1 MKHRAMKTVIS
12 CTAAIAM
19 LVCVFAFSGAAFAQ
33 TNVSTEAELR
43 AALTGG
49 EDIVMTSDI
58 KLDSCL
64 KIESGS
70 VTLDLNGYKL
80 YRELGSASADG
91 HVIEVASSGSLII
104 KDSSADTG
112 TITGGYATN
121 GGGIA
126 NYGTLNIQ
134 GGRITGNQATGN
146 GGGIN
151 AAAGSKTTI
160 ENATVM
166 KNDAKNGGGIN
177 IEVGAEPVNM
187 INTTV
192 KSNTSLYDG
201 GGIQDLGGV
210 VLDGCVITS
219 NNAYGT
225 GGGIYVNYNGVSV
238 KGANIIKKNMGSNV
252 YLRNDQKIIV
262 VGTMDAKSEIGVSGD
277 NANRTVTSGY
287 SAYHSEEPSN
297 YFFSDLDGG
306 TVTFSS
312 DKEEANIS
320 SGLSVVEVYDGND
333 TITKSETYLDPS
345 DAWDK
350 AVSYAGS
357 TGKVICR
364 LGANWS
370 HDRQLSVSGDKKLTL
385 DLNGFYI
392 LRTRDGEDTENGNIF
407 TVENGATFTIA
418 DSRPKSK
425 GYDGLKGGVIA
436 GGCNDTDGG
445 GIIVGEDATLYIT
458 GGMLYDCYADG
469 DGGGIYIN
477 EDAKKVDIR
486 NFTIRKCTADS
497 FKADGGGIY
506 ICKNDFTMIDSSI
519 EGCYSNDNGGGA
531 CIDSSGSGSG
541 NLSFKNVIFSNN
553 IAEDYAGALCIWDY
567 DDEGDYLMLDG
578 CDFFSNSS
586 NTSDGGAVYID
597 GTSDVFTLFKN
608 CNFMYNEAGA
618 GGGAMA
624 VYDDNVSL
632 ISCLF
637 AQNESEKEGG
647 AIYLDDSYDLN
658 IKGLMIIKDNKSNGE
673 GNFNNLYIHR
683 SWLPSYHD
691 SHIYSGGLYEGS
703 YVGLSFALNQEYE
716 LVKGTSIY
724 QEKFYHCDNPDYRIE
739 FESEGDRFETYILTT
754 EGSRTASVF
763 GTGSVVVIVSITVAT
778 LAAGLAALAVK
789 KKKGV
794 AENGN
799 DEDE

>member
-1 MKHRAMKTVIS
+1 MKHCSLKTVIS
-12 CTAAIAM
+12 GIAAMSM
-19 LVCVFAFSGAAFAQ
+19 LVCVLAFSGAAFAQ

-43 AALTGG
+43 AALSGG

-70 VTLDLNGYKL
+70 VTLDLNGYNL
-80 YRELGSASADG
+80 YRELSTAASDGS
-91 HVIEVASSGSLII
+91 VIEISKNGSLTLL
-104 KDSSADTG
+104 DSSADTG
-112 TITGGYATN
+112 TVSGGWANN

-210 VLDGCVITS
+210 VLDGCLITA

-225 GGGIYVNYNGVSV
+225 GGGIYVNYNTVSV

-252 YLRNDQKIIV
+252 YLRNGRLIDV
-262 VGTMDAKSEIGVSGD
+262 VGTLDAKSEIGISGD
-277 NANRTVTSGY
+277 NANTTVTNGY

-297 YFFSDLDGG
+297 YFFSDLEGG
-306 TVTFSS
+306 TVAFNS
-312 DKEEANIS
+312 DKKEVTTS
-320 SGLSVVEVYDGND
+320 SGYSVVEVYDENG
-333 TITKSETYLDPS
+333 TVTKSETYLDPS
-345 DAWDK
+345 EAWDK

-357 TGKVICR
+357 TGNVICK

-370 HDRQLSVSGDKKLTL
+370 HDKHLSVSGEKKLTL
-385 DLNGFYI
+385 DLNGFYV
-392 LRTRDGEDTENGNIF
+392 LRTRDNETTENGNIV
-407 TVENGATFTIA
+407 TVEDGATFTIT

-425 GYDGLKGGVIA
+425 GYDGLRGGVIA

-445 GIIVGEDATLYIT
+445 GIIVGEDASLYIT
-458 GGMLYDCYADG
+458 GGTLYDCYADG
-469 DGGGIYIN
+469 DGGGIYIDS
-477 EDAKKVDIR
+477 DAKKVDIR
-486 NFTIRKCTADS
+486 SFTIKNCTADS
-497 FKADGGGIY
+497 VKADGGGIY
-506 ICKNDFTMIDSSI
+506 ICQNDFTMVDSSI

-541 NLSFKNVIFSNN
+541 NILFKNVGFYNN
-553 IAEDYAGALCIWDY
+553 IAEDYAGAMAIWSF
-567 DDEGDYLMLDG
+567 DDDGDYIEFDTCNFM
-578 CDFFSNSS
+578 SNSS
-586 NTSDGGAVYID
+586 NTTEGGAVYID
-597 GTSDVFTLFKN
+597 STDDEPTLFKH
-608 CNFMYNEAGA
+608 CNFMYNYAGE
-618 GGGAMA
+618 GGGAIA
-624 VYDDNVSL
+624 VYEDNVIL
-632 ISCLF
+632 ADCVITK
-637 AQNESEKEGG
+637 NEAEEGG
-647 AIYLDDSYDLN
+647 GGIFLDNSYDLN
-658 IKGLMIIKDNKSNGE
+658 IKGLMIIKDNTSNDGE
-673 GNFNNLYIHR
+673 
-683 SWLPSYHD
+683 YHHNVYFD
-691 SHIYSGGLYEGS
+691 RAFAGGASNEIYSGGLYEGS
-703 YVGLSFALNQEYE
+703 YIGLNFALNQEYE
-716 LVKGTSIY
+716 FVKGIAQY
-724 QEKFYHCDNPDYRIE
+724 QKKFFHCDNPKYRIE
-739 FESEGDRFETYILTT
+739 FEDGERLDTYILTT
-754 EGSRTASVF
+754 EGSRTAASVF
-763 GTGSVVVIVSITVAT
+763 GTGSVVVIASITVVA
-778 LAAGLAALAVK
+778 LAAGLAVIAVK
-789 KKKGV
+789 KKKGD

>member
-1 MKHRAMKTVIS
+1 MKYRTLKTVIS
-12 CTAAIAM
+12 CIAASVM
-19 LVCVFAFSGAAFAQ
+19 LFCVTAFSNIAFAD
-33 TNVSTEAELR
+33 TNVSTEEELR
-43 AALTGG
+43 AALSAGD
-49 EDIVMTSDI
+49 EIVMTGDI
-58 KLDSCL
+58 KLGSCL

-187 INTTV
+187 RNTTV

-312 DKEEANIS
+312 DKEEANTS

-469 DGGGIYIN
+469 DGGGIYID

-541 NLSFKNVIFSNN
+541 NILFKNVDFNNN
-553 IAEDYAGALCIWDY
+553 IAEDYAGAMSIWSF
-567 DDEGDYLMLDG
+567 DDDGDYIEFDTCNFM
-578 CDFFSNSS
+578 SNSS
-586 NTSDGGAVYID
+586 NTSDGGAIYVD
-597 GTSDVFTLFKN
+597 DTDTQTTLFKH
-608 CNFMYNEAGA
+608 CNFMYNESGND
-618 GGGAMA
+618 GGAMT
-624 VYDDNVSL
+624 VNEHNVVL
-632 ISCLF
+632 ASCLF
-637 AQNESEKEGG
+637 AQNETEKAGG
-647 AIYLDDSYDLN
+647 AIYVNGSYSIN
-658 IKGLMIIKDNKSNGE
+658 VKGLMIIKDNKSLITSTTNTRYGTHNLCLNGIAM
-673 GNFNNLYIHR
+673 L
-683 SWLPSYHD
+683 
-691 SHIYSGGLYEGS
+691 YSGGLYEGS
-703 YVGLSFALNQEYE
+703 YIGISKFSQGSNDEVAEGIAEYQQKYFHSDQKNIKFE
-716 LVKGTSIY
+716 KTGTVDTPI
-724 QEKFYHCDNPDYRIE
+724 I
-739 FESEGDRFETYILTT
+739 TT
-754 EGSRTASVF
+754 QSNETASVF
-763 GTGSVVVIVSITVAT
+763 GTGSVVVIVSIAVAT

-799 DEDE
+799 DENE

>member
-1 MKHRAMKTVIS
+1 MKHCSLKTVIS
-12 CTAAIAM
+12 GIAAMSM
-19 LVCVFAFSGAAFAQ
+19 LVCVLAFSGAAFAQ

-43 AALTGG
+43 AALSGG

-70 VTLDLNGYKL
+70 VTLDLNGYNL
-80 YRELGSASADG
+80 YRELSTAASDGS
-91 HVIEVASSGSLII
+91 VIEISKNGSLTLL
-104 KDSSADTG
+104 DSSADTG
-112 TITGGYATN
+112 TVSGGWANN

-210 VLDGCVITS
+210 VLDGCLITA

-225 GGGIYVNYNGVSV
+225 GGGIYVNYNTVSV

-312 DKEEANIS
+312 DKEEANTS
-320 SGLSVVEVYDGND
+320 SGLSVVEVYDEND

-392 LRTRDGEDTENGNIF
+392 LRTRDGENTENGNIF

-469 DGGGIYIN
+469 DGGGIYID

-541 NLSFKNVIFSNN
+541 NILFKNVDFNNN
-553 IAEDYAGALCIWDY
+553 IAEDYAGAMSIWSF
-567 DDEGDYLMLDG
+567 DDDGDYIEFDTCNFM
-578 CDFFSNSS
+578 SNSS
-586 NTSDGGAVYID
+586 NTSDGGAVYVD
-597 GTSDVFTLFKN
+597 DTDTQTTLFKH
-608 CNFMYNEAGA
+608 CNFMYNESGND
-618 GGGAMA
+618 GGAMT
-624 VYDDNVSL
+624 VNEHNVML
-632 ISCLF
+632 ASCLF
-637 AQNESEKEGG
+637 AQNETEKAGG
-647 AIYLDDSYDLN
+647 AIYVNGSYSIN
-658 IKGLMIIKDNKSNGE
+658 VKGLMIIKDNKSLITSTTKTRYGTHNLCLNGSAM
-673 GNFNNLYIHR
+673 L
-683 SWLPSYHD
+683 
-691 SHIYSGGLYEGS
+691 YSGGLYEGS
-703 YVGLSFALNQEYE
+703 YIGISKFSQGSNDEVAEGIAEYQQKYFHSDQKNIKFE
-716 LVKGTSIY
+716 KTGTVDTPI
-724 QEKFYHCDNPDYRIE
+724 I
-739 FESEGDRFETYILTT
+739 TT
-754 EGSRTASVF
+754 QSNETASVF
-763 GTGSVVVIVSITVAT
+763 GTGSVVVIISIAVAT